1 MVKYLG
7 EDNLISPSYHWVG
20 CLRPPTVGKLIHIL
34 LTVDYDG
41 VKPLT
46 VFYIKTPVKFIQTL
60 FY

>member
-7 EDNLISPSYHWVG
+7 EDNLISPSYHWAG
-20 CLRPPTVGKLIHIL
+20 CLRPPTVDKLIHTL

-41 VKPLT
+41 VKHLI
-46 VFYIKTPVKFIQTL
+46 VFQMKTPVKFIQTL